1 MSSEYYE
8 LVEVLNEKLA
18 IKQFKNQF
26 FNYLVQ
32 IIQNKDASRTEVL
45 WAYLGALSTLN
56 ELGKS
61 LPFKYQ
67 GNLEDIHPFL
77 SDFNLELSSLNDQI
91 SLLESLSQ
99 GIHPYIEEGFKL
111 KELRNIEEFEA
122 DISLRKKLN
131 INDFSHY
138 RSAGQRDAIRLCL
151 TSERNNTIIANLP
164 TGVGK
169 TLIAHSLI
177 AFEQP
182 QNLTV
187 LIVPT
192 VALAIE
198 QAKRVSDLFD
208 KMAISHSGD
217 YAWYG
222 TLSEKTKA
230 QIKDRL
236 KQGTQ
241 KVIVA
246 SPEAICR
253 SLLPVL
259 IEAASSNKLAN
270 FIIDEAHIV
279 DSWGAGFRPEFQL
292 LSAVLGHLR
301 NLSKDGVKCLLMSA
315 TITESTLTLLKSFFE
330 VANKEIIEINGSF
343 IRPEIS
349 YEVQKCNSEKEYDD
363 KLIQAVVNLPKP
375 QIVYA
380 VTQEKANNIFS
391 LIKNRLDLNRIG
403 LFTGDTGASERES
416 LIKSWNDEKLDIMVA
431 TSAFGV
437 GMNRLNIRAIIHGQI
452 PENIDRYYQEVGR
465 AGRDGKSALSLL
477 LYQEEDEDI
486 AKKINDEKI
495 ITLDVGY
502 ERWLT
507 LWNHRKS
514 NDDGIELDLQV
525 FRRGLQRN
533 SKANAEWN
541 IHTLLLMQRTGLLKL
556 NFKELT
562 LPEWDDSIPEAEY
575 QNTIREYF
583 QNYYSSLLITDV
595 DNQVF
600 EARKWKE
607 AIGKQRVSENKVR
620 KEAFNNLLNL
630 IETPTNNCFGKVFQ
644 NAYSIS
650 GKHPEY
656 ACSGC
661 PCCFRLPNKKTIIID
676 RLGRK
681 DHVLGW
687 SKVSSWSGYLANL
700 KKYQFVYFNKSSYR
714 NVKKQTREWKTWLS
728 YLLESKQI
736 QRVICSEEVA
746 ELIYK
751 SLPAG
756 INLFWLND
764 PIKNDLTEES
774 FWPQLVL
781 LREELYIPEFGWDT
795 LSIIIAPD
803 DIHSTESTYRMWWET
818 KQSAISFENFEAS
831 IKWQ

>member
-1 MSSEYYE
+1 MSTEYYE
-8 LVEVLNEKLA
+8 LVEILNEKLA
-18 IKQFKNQF
+18 IKNFENQF
-26 FNYLVQ
+26 FTYLVR
-32 IIQNKDASRTEVL
+32 IIQDKDASRTEIFL
-45 WAYLGALSTLN
+45 AYLGALSALN
-56 ELGKS
+56 ESSKS

-67 GNLEDIHPFL
+67 GNLIGIRPYL
-77 SDFNLELSSLNDQI
+77 SNFNLTLSPLNDQI
-91 SLLESLSQ
+91 SLLDNLKQEV
-99 GIHPYIEEGFKL
+99 HPYIEEGFKP

-122 DISLRKKLN
+122 DITLRKKLN
-131 INDFSHY
+131 NNHFSHY

-151 TSERNNTIIANLP
+151 TSVRNNTIITNLP

-198 QAKRVSDLFD
+198 QAKRVSELFD
-208 KMAISHSGD
+208 QMGISNSGD

-222 TLSEKTKA
+222 ALSEKTKV

-246 SPEAICR
+246 SPESICR

-259 IEAASSNKLAN
+259 IEVASSNKLAN

-315 TITESTLTLLKSFFE
+315 TITESTLTLLKNLFE
-330 VANKEIIEINGSF
+330 VANKEAIEINGSF

-349 YEVQKCNSEKEYDD
+349 YEIQKCISEKEYDE
-363 KLIQAVVNLPKP
+363 KLIQAVINLPKP
-375 QIVYA
+375 QIIYA
-380 VTQEKANNIFS
+380 VTQEKANYIFS
-391 LIKNRLDLNRIG
+391 LIKKRIEVNRVG
-403 LFTGDTGASERES
+403 LFTGATGATEREF
-416 LIKSWNDEKLDIMVA
+416 LIKSWNDENLDIMVA

-437 GMNRLNIRAIIHGQI
+437 GMNRLNIRSIIHGQI
-452 PENIDRYYQEVGR
+452 PENIDRFYQEVGR

-477 LYQEEDEDI
+477 LYQEKDKDI
-486 AKKINDEKI
+486 ARQINDEKI

-514 NDDGIELDLQV
+514 NDNGIELDLQV

-533 SKANAEWN
+533 SKANVEWN

-562 LPEWDDSIPEAEY
+562 LPEWDDSIPEREY
-575 QNTIREYF
+575 QNSIREYF
-583 QNYYSSLLITDV
+583 QKYYSSLLITDV
-595 DNQVF
+595 DNQIF
-600 EARKWKE
+600 EAHGWKE
-607 AIGKQRVSENKVR
+607 RVGRQRLTENKVR
-620 KEAFNNLLNL
+620 KEAFDNLLSL
-630 IETPTNNCFGKVFQ
+630 IEKPTSNCFGKVFQ
-644 NAYSIS
+644 KTYFLS
-650 GKHPEY
+650 GNHPEY

-661 PCCFRLPNKKTIIID
+661 PYCLQLPNRKTIIIN
-676 RLGRK
+676 RLGVK
-681 DHVLGW
+681 CHISGW
-687 SKVSSWSGYLANL
+687 KSIGAWSGNLANL

-714 NVKKQTREWKTWLS
+714 NVKKQTREWKSWIA
-728 YLLESKQI
+728 YLLESKQVR
-736 QRVICSEEVA
+736 RVICSEEMA

-764 PIKNDLTEES
+764 LVQNNLTKES
-774 FWPQLVL
+774 LWPQLVIL
-781 LREELYIPEFGWDT
+781 GSDLCIPEFGWDT

-803 DIHSTESTYRMWWET
+803 DIKSTESKYRMWWEVE
-818 KQSAISFENFEAS
+818 QGAISFENFEAS